1 MIYEELIK
9 FIKEDRFQKPEYKD
23 YFNGYQEFADF
34 YRSLKTN
41 IDKRKYSVYMRDNVK
56 CLLSLKSPYFFSYE
70 ITNKDVRVVLIT
82 YNSDDKIINIA
93 YSEMYSLNKNPDEFK
108 ALCKR
113 LQNDGYKEISFND
126 YADIV
131 RFTYLTY
138 TDATIS
144 LIKDSVE
151 ELLEIKNSYAEEFK
165 KNPEIVSGFYMHD
178 YHYELISYKNKI
190 GWKVSFDTKKELS
203 KNEYSA
209 LPITETVYGIPVI
222 SLEKCFEHSKICAAP
237 HIPDTVVNMKK
248 AFACCYSLRYAEHL
262 PSKVEKIDYVFFACR
277 NLNEI
282 ASWKE
287 IPETVRT
294 CNSAFADSRLRI
306 APDFSRATKIT
317 SMIKTF
323 ARSWIKETTYAPNVK
338 NLGQTFEDCPKLET
352 ITIPP
357 KTVESMNKTWCE
369 CMLIKTVPSFKG
381 LNNLKSMN
389 ETFMDCGWL
398 EIVEGLP
405 ENIEN
410 MIGTFKGCGE
420 LKEIPSIPES
430 VKYADY
436 ILHKCYELNKVCN
449 LTYDEKTNI
458 ITGIVNYGEWN
469 FDFTFD
475 MSELF
480 KAESVNYLSVAPLI
494 IKFGKFSQR
503 DNKPLPEYVFRN
515 TFDLK
520 YIAAIHITDFACAEF
535 ESKVKSL

>member
-41 IDKRKYSVYMRDNVK
+41 IDKRKRSI
-56 CLLSLKSPYFFSYE
+56 LSLKNPYFFSYE

-131 RFTYLTY
+131 RFTYHKH

-151 ELLEIKNSYAEEFK
+151 ELLEIKNRYAEEYK
-165 KNPEIVSGFYMHD
+165 KNPEIVSDFYMHD

-203 KNEYSA
+203 KDEYFA

-222 SLEKCFEHSKICAAP
+222 SLEKCFEHSKIWSAP

-323 ARSWIKETTYAPNVK
+323 ARSWIEETTYAPNVK

-369 CMLIKTVPSFKG
+369 CRLIKTVPSFKG

-410 MIGTFKGCGE
+410 MIGTFKGCGK

-436 ILHKCYELNKVCN
+436 IFHKCDELNKVHN

-480 KAESVNYLSVAPLI
+480 KAESVNYLTVANSI
-494 IKFGKFSQR
+494 GKYGKFSQS
-503 DNKPLPEYVFRN
+503 DTKPMPEYVFKN
-515 TFDLK
+515 IFELK
-520 YIAAIHITDFACAEF
+520 RIAYIHITDFAYAEF
-535 ESKVKSL
+535 KQKAKSL

>member
-1 MIYEELIK
+1 MIYEELIN
-9 FIKEDRFQKPEYKD
+9 FIKEDRFQKPEYKE

-41 IDKRKYSVYMRDNVK
+41 IDKRKSSI
-56 CLLSLKSPYFFSYE
+56 LSLKTPYFFSYE

-82 YNSDDKIINIA
+82 YNSDDKIINMA

-131 RFTYLTY
+131 RFTYLKH

-144 LIKDSVE
+144 LINDSVE
-151 ELLEIKNSYAEEFK
+151 ELLEIKNRYAEEYK
-165 KNPEIVSGFYMHD
+165 KNPEIVSDFYMHD

-190 GWKVSFDTKKELS
+190 GWKVSSDTKKVLS
-203 KNEYSA
+203 KDESFA

-222 SLEKCFEHSKICAAP
+222 SLEKCFEHSNICAAP

-248 AFACCYSLRYAEHL
+248 AFACCNSLRYAEHL
-262 PSKVEKIDYVFFACR
+262 PSKVEKIDYVFFACHR
-277 NLNEI
+277 LNEI

-294 CNSAFADSRLRI
+294 CNSAFADSSLRI

-338 NLGQTFEDCPKLET
+338 NLGQTFEDCPNLET

-369 CMLIKTVPSFKG
+369 CSGIKTVPSFKG

-389 ETFMDCGWL
+389 ETFMNCGWL
-398 EIVEGLP
+398 EMVEGLP
-405 ENIEN
+405 ENVES
-410 MIGTFKGCGE
+410 MIGTFKYCIQ
-420 LKEIPSIPES
+420 LKEITSIPKS

-436 ILHKCYELNKVCN
+436 IFHQCYELNKIHY
-449 LTYDEKTNI
+449 LTFDEKTNI

-475 MSELF
+475 MSEIF
-480 KAESVNYLSVAPLI
+480 KAGSTNDSIVEQLI
-494 IKFGKFSQR
+494 KKQGVFSQR
-503 DNKPLPEYVFRN
+503 DKKPMPEYVFQN

-520 YIAAIHITDFACAEF
+520 NIAARHITEFAYKEF
-535 ESKVKSL
+535 KRRYKLL